1 MKKIFTYLFLS
12 VTGIFIFESC
22 QKEIDWSTGTPDAV
36 TGDFRAKIDGIQ
48 WVANSAAGAYR
59 IGGLISIS
67 GRSSDKKYLTITL
80 TDSGVHRYTLDD
92 MSFNAASYIDSN
104 LANPINFTTNQG
116 VNPGDA
122 GGTLEITS
130 IDTVKKKISG
140 TFSFKVF
147 RQSDG
152 LQRTMTQGSFTN
164 LSYAITLPPTSGTD
178 TFNVKIAGTLWTP
191 PTVVAVKTPS
201 MPPLTSQI
209 VITGTDATGSK
220 AVGLFMPS
228 DIIPGNYTLDFF
240 GGTYI
245 GQYNPDS
252 NPSNS
257 QASTSGTLTILSH
270 NTTTRR
276 IRGNFN
282 FHAETILPPIQ
293 TTELTEG
300 FFSVTY

>member
-1 MKKIFTYLFLS
+1 MKKIFSFLFL
-12 VTGIFIFESC
+12 TITALILESC
-22 QKEIDWSTGTPDAV
+22 QKEINWSTGTPAAV

-59 IGGLISIS
+59 IGGFISIS
-67 GRSSDKKYLTITL
+67 GRSTDKKYLTITL
-80 TDSGVHRYTLDD
+80 TDSGVYKYTLDD

-104 LANPINFTTNQG
+104 LASPINFTTNQG
-116 VNPGDA
+116 INPGDA
-122 GGTLEITS
+122 GGTLDITS

-140 TFSFKVF
+140 TFTFKVF

-164 LSYAITLPPTSGTD
+164 LSYATTLPPTSGTD
-178 TFNVKIAGTLWTP
+178 TFNVKIAGALWTP

-209 VITGTDATGSK
+209 VITGMDATGSK

-228 DIIPGNYTLDFF
+228 DIIPGTYTLDFF
-240 GGTYI
+240 GLTYI

-276 IRGNFN
+276 IRGNFS
-282 FHAETILPPIQ
+282 FHGETILPPVQ

-300 FFSVTY
+300 FFAVTY